1 MIVQRTS
8 LNKPGTD
15 KRWPKT
21 KLLLSAVYFFSLAS
35 LADPDQDRQN
45 LWLYYQEKFPALKLP
60 DYANGVYAIDPIA
73 RQSWQAIEAFP
84 PYEPLIEE
92 GEAWFSRLFKNGRH
106 TGDCFAGLGQGVTN
120 HFPRWDNE
128 KGEVVTLAMAIN
140 DCRSR
145 NQEEPWS
152 YQDKPMLSMLAYL
165 AFLSRGEPVSVVIPR
180 QHKGALSAYQQGR
193 QFYYQRR
200 GRLNFACA
208 TCHVQNAGKR
218 IRSELLSP
226 LFGQISGWPTY
237 RLKWGEIGSLHRR
250 FSECLEQIKA
260 QPLTEQSKDYRNLEY
275 FMSFISNGIPISGPS
290 TRK

>member
-1 MIVQRTS
+1 
-8 LNKPGTD
+8 
-15 KRWPKT
+15 
-21 KLLLSAVYFFSLAS
+21 
-35 LADPDQDRQN
+35 
-45 LWLYYQEKFPALKLP
+45 
-60 DYANGVYAIDPIA
+60 
-73 RQSWQAIEAFP
+73 
-84 PYEPLIEE
+84 
-92 GEAWFSRLFKNGRH
+92 
-106 TGDCFAGLGQGVTN
+106 
-120 HFPRWDNE
+120 
-128 KGEVVTLAMAIN
+128 
-140 DCRSR
+140 
-145 NQEEPWS
+145 
-152 YQDKPMLSMLAYL
+152 MLSMLAYL